1 MEALKDLRV
10 AGLLYLL
17 ALAGTCLAQ
26 VQGWRG
32 LEYASKPLLMAVLSA
47 WFYLNSRRHGD
58 RFTFLVQGGLFFS
71 WLGDVA
77 LMFVHR
83 DSFFFLVGLG
93 CFLLAQLC
101 YGIAFA
107 HNIGETGG
115 LEGLPTAAL
124 LALGIGAYAFFF
136 GWDLMPAVDEGMQ
149 MPVAAYMVAI
159 ASMGM
164 LAAFRWRRTWPR
176 SFMLVFLGA
185 LLFMASDSVL
195 AWDRFRTPWRWAS
208 LGVMLPYAVGQLL
221 IAAGAL
227 AHVRAPAGESPAP

>member
-1 MEALKDLRV
+1 MERWKDLRA
-10 AGLLYLL
+10 AGLLYVR
-17 ALAGTCLAQ
+17 ALAGPCLAQ
-26 VQGWRG
+26 WAGWRG
-32 LEYASKPLLMAVLSA
+32 LEYACKPLLLAVLSA

-58 RFTFLVQGGLFFS
+58 RFTVLVQGALFFS

-83 DSFFFLVGLG
+83 DGFFFLVGLG

-101 YGIAFA
+101 YGFAFA
-107 HNIGETGG
+107 QNIGETGG

-124 LALGIGAYAFFF
+124 FALGIGAYAFFF

-149 MPVAAYMVAI
+149 LPVTAYMVAI
-159 ASMGM
+159 TSMGM
-164 LAAFRWRRTWPR
+164 LAAFRWQRTWPR
-176 SFMLVFLGA
+176 SFWLVFIGA

-195 AWDRFRTPWRWAS
+195 AWDRFRTPLSWAS
-208 LGVMLPYAVGQLL
+208 LGVMLPYAAGQLL

-227 AHVRAPAGESPAP
+227 AHVRDLERQPRGS